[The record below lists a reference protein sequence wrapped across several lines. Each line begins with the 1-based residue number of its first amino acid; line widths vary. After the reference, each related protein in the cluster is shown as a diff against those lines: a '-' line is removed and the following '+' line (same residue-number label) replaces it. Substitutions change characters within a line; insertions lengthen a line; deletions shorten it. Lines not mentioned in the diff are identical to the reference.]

1 MHKIIFDDIKNMSK
15 TDIEKLFFNDFLSY
29 GHNTAKYLHNKH
41 DMSLVYCESYIASGL
56 YMLMTERYNAI
67 NESNTFN
74 SELLFIAY
82 VSTKKLIKVIL
93 GNTNYKAYDVK
104 NGSNINSKVIDIIDV
119 LEQKENRTS
128 KKSISYDDIDNG
140 LKDRLQSYYDTPE
153 TAFMKKLARYYSNK
167 KVREIKSDN
176 KINRVIAI
184 MNRDDN
190 ITKSDNMFLL
200 RFKLKHNIEVI
211 SNKELFYLISNY

>member
-1 MHKIIFDDIKNMSK
+1 MSKIIFDDIKNMNKS
-15 TDIEKLFFNDFLSY
+15 DIEKLFFNDFLTY
-29 GHNTAKYLHNKH
+29 GHSVAKYLHNKH
-41 DMSLVYCESYIASGL
+41 DMTLKYCASYVASGL
-56 YMLMTERYNAI
+56 YMLMTERYNTI

-93 GNTNYKAYDVK
+93 GNTNYKAYDIK
-104 NGSNINSKVIDIIDV
+104 NGNNINSKVIDIIDV

-153 TAFMKKLARYYSNK
+153 TSLMKKLSYEISYK
-167 KVREIKSDN
+167 KVSELKRDT
-176 KINRVIAI
+176 KINRVMAI
-184 MNRDDN
+184 MQREKKDN
-190 ITKSDNMFLL
+190 TDVKFLSY
-200 RFKLKHNIEVI
+200 FKKKHGIELV
-211 SNKELFYLISNY
+211 SNKELYYLLSNY